1 MGRAAH
7 IVLTVGRFY
16 PFIKRSV
23 ASSRRHRLSRALALA
38 LRFCVILE
46 VVGQNAPYGGVK
58 SLQNGART

>member
-23 ASSRRHRLSRALALA
+23 APSPRYRLSRPLALP
-38 LRFCVILE
+38 LRFCIILE
-46 VVGQNAPYGGVK
+46 VAAHNAPYGGVRALVK
-58 SLQNGART
+58 GART